1 MGYARFACAGC
12 EKKRAV
18 KRFAL
23 ELKVRLVFSL
33 ASVVVNLN
41 TNNKDILFSQMPKAK
56 PQKRKKTDAMIHYE
70 KKRAKE
76 RKKMAVSL
84 LCWFKVFLKKKLCE
98 TFNPTCVSGTWCRL
112 CRLG

>member
-1 MGYARFACAGC
+1 M
-12 EKKRAV
+12 
-18 KRFAL
+18 
-23 ELKVRLVFSL
+23 
-33 ASVVVNLN
+33 VVNLN

-84 LCWFKVFLKKKLCE
+84 LCWFKVKKLKKKKNLCE
-98 TFNPTCVSGTWCRL
+98 TFNPTRVSGTWCRL